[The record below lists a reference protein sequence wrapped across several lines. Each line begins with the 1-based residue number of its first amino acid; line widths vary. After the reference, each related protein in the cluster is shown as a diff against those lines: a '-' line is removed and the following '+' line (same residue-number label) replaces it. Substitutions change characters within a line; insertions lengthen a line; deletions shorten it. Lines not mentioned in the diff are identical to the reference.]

1 MLKDLVHSFFTRLLF
16 GGGCFLEVAL
26 ELEAAVIE
34 LLEVEVFSEFFDF
47 TEVAAAEL
55 DVVTVNDVEDVL
67 PLNEE
72 ITLFTLDPS
81 WAVDSTLDLVLDDEA
96 FNGEMVTPLL
106 DVEVVDEVF
115 DDASFG
121 SVFITDR
128 DELVAGVDFTKFL
141 LLSLF

>member
-1 MLKDLVHSFFTRLLF
+1 MLKDLVHSFTRLLF

-26 ELEAAVIE
+26 ELEADVIEE

-96 FNGEMVTPLL
+96 FNGEIVTPLL
-106 DVEVVDEVF
+106 DVEVVEVL

-121 SVFITDR
+121 SVFITER

>member
-1 MLKDLVHSFFTRLLF
+1 MLKDLVHSFTRLLF

-26 ELEAAVIE
+26 VLEAAVIE

-47 TEVAAAEL
+47 AEVAAAEL

-72 ITLFTLDPS
+72 ITLFTFDPS
-81 WAVDSTLDLVLDDEA
+81 WAVDSTLDLVFDDEA

-106 DVEVVDEVF
+106 DVEVVEVF

-121 SVFITDR
+121 SVFIMDR

>member
-1 MLKDLVHSFFTRLLF
+1 MLKDLVHSFTRLLF

-26 ELEAAVIE
+26 ELEAAVTE

-106 DVEVVDEVF
+106 DVEVVEVF

-121 SVFITDR
+121 SVFITER